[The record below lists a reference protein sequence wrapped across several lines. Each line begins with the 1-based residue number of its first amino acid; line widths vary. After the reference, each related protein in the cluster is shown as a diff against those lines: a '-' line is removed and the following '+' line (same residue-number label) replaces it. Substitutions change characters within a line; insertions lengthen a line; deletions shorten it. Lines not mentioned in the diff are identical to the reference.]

1 MSWKDAEAENKGEA
15 FIDSSMDESMYEYW
29 KRVVVGVC
37 DLSKVEPSQNRKK
50 EREIW
55 SADRSTIQ

>member
-37 DLSKVEPSQNRKK
+37 DLSIVEPSQNRKK
-50 EREIW
+50 ERGI
-55 SADRSTIQ
+55 